1 MRLSWNKT
9 LVWTDSGQFVHLY
22 QLHSLEWFIDVPADT
37 HVAFEEPLP
46 DEDQLEQEGDQ
57 PPNEEEGEGAES
69 GEEKMDEMK
78 VGIKMDCFT
87 FIPNIGWEILHIHL
101 NVKRK
106 GHIVISNKFLENT
119 AQ

>member
-1 MRLSWNKT
+1 M
-9 LVWTDSGQFVHLY
+9 HLC

-46 DEDQLEQEGDQ
+46 DEEQLEQEGDQ

-78 VGIKMDCFT
+78 VRNQNGFFT
-87 FIPNIGWEILHIHL
+87 FISNFGWNTCILQIHVS
-101 NVKRK
+101 NVKKK
-106 GHIVISNKFLENT
+106 GHGCNFQQILRKHSPI
-119 AQ
+119 